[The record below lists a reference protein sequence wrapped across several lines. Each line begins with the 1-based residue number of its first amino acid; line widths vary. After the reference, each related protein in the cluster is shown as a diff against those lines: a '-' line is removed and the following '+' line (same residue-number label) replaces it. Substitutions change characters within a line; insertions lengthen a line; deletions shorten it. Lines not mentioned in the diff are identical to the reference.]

1 MKLLKRG
8 RRILD
13 LSGTTSDEHVILTWT
28 ERGGPKVESPEGAEG
43 YGSKLLNRSVSGQLG
58 GSITY
63 NWSVKGV
70 VVTLKLDGAK
80 LAK

>member
-1 MKLLKRG
+1 MKPLKRG
-8 RRILD
+8 RRSHRD
-13 LSGTTSDEHVILTWT
+13 LL
-28 ERGGPKVESPEGAEG
+28 A